1 MRTNKKIVNSMI
13 VKNVILVEILF
24 QISSHV
30 RNRYRLRKPI
40 RAGPLTLCLCKLDK
54 TRLIY
59 Q

>member
-1 MRTNKKIVNSMI
+1 MRINKKIDNLMI
-13 VKNVILVEILF
+13 VKNVILIEILF

-30 RNRYRLRKPI
+30 RNRYRLCKPV